1 MFCSFA
7 APCRA
12 RIKNNKV
19 QQDHRSLNGSVTVKN
34 KTLQPSITLYLSDW
48 TLRNRDK
55 PLESEFDS
63 VVEVHT
69 LRDKVKTFLYR
80 DSSLMNRDISLNLL
94 RCQGVTT
101 QTLLNHIQNIVIQK
115 TSIDIAIKKPC
126 FNSRMNICSMVLI
139 STKI

>member
-1 MFCSFA
+1 MVCKFA
-7 APCRA
+7 KSQNIPNLLHS
-12 RIKNNKV
+12 RISN
-19 QQDHRSLNGSVTVKN
+19 TVKN
-34 KTLQPSITLYLSDW
+34 KTLRLSITLYLSVW

-94 RCQGVTT
+94 RC
-101 QTLLNHIQNIVIQK
+101 
-115 TSIDIAIKKPC
+115 
-126 FNSRMNICSMVLI
+126 
-139 STKI
+139 

>member
-1 MFCSFA
+1 MLEIGDGVSRVHCQYLLQ
-7 APCRA
+7 
-12 RIKNNKV
+12 NYN
-19 QQDHRSLNGSVTVKN
+19 TVKN
-34 KTLQPSITLYLSDW
+34 KTLRLSITLYLSVW

-94 RCQGVTT
+94 RC
-101 QTLLNHIQNIVIQK
+101 
-115 TSIDIAIKKPC
+115 
-126 FNSRMNICSMVLI
+126 
-139 STKI
+139 

>member
-1 MFCSFA
+1 MTKL
-7 APCRA
+7 P
-12 RIKNNKV
+12 
-19 QQDHRSLNGSVTVKN
+19 LGSVHSLQPLVGNVIHIKSSVAELLDSTHAIVIHGNHCKN
-34 KTLQPSITLYLSDW
+34 KTLQLSITLYLSVW

-94 RCQGVTT
+94 RC
-101 QTLLNHIQNIVIQK
+101 
-115 TSIDIAIKKPC
+115 
-126 FNSRMNICSMVLI
+126 
-139 STKI
+139 

>member
-1 MFCSFA
+1 MIC
-7 APCRA
+7 
-12 RIKNNKV
+12 IKQFKTKKHPLCGYILIV
-19 QQDHRSLNGSVTVKN
+19 LMHTSAYTVKN
-34 KTLQPSITLYLSDW
+34 KTLRLSITLYLSVW

-55 PLESEFDS
+55 PLESKFDS
-63 VVEVHT
+63 VVEVRP

-115 TSIDIAIKKPC
+115 TSIDIVIKKPC
-126 FNSRMNICSMVLI
+126 FNCKMNICSMVLI

>member
-1 MFCSFA
+1 MRKIKGLATILSQNL
-7 APCRA
+7 PCQ
-12 RIKNNKV
+12 IDLIPIV
-19 QQDHRSLNGSVTVKN
+19 FTFTVKN
-34 KTLQPSITLYLSDW
+34 KTLRLSITLYLSVW

>member
-1 MFCSFA
+1 MLLLDA
-7 APCRA
+7 ATLNCKCTPMQQSS
-12 RIKNNKV
+12 KV
-19 QQDHRSLNGSVTVKN
+19 RPLVVYNTVKN
-34 KTLQPSITLYLSDW
+34 KTLRLSITLYLSVW